1 MDLNIRKFS
10 HLLILCTIL
19 LTFLIFIIMPILS
32 FLGITISSDG
42 YPIENITPAFRIIF
56 EIFLLSLQ
64 LFLIL
69 LFFILFPILWYIV
82 INKYELKEIL
92 YHIKLK
98 KENIERSI
106 LWGIITVFIAFTIII
121 TIGGIFQ
128 LLGFDLTDS
137 SNIPQLELYFSIP
150 SILILIIIQP
160 IAEEI
165 FFRGFLLDKFKNL
178 FGKNIAIFFSSL
190 LFGLAHLSYGNI
202 YPAILTFI
210 IGLLLAVLVVKT
222 KNLYSS
228 IIAHILFNLISFS
241 IYILGRYF
249 QILPLIL

>member
-1 MDLNIRKFS
+1 
-10 HLLILCTIL
+10 
-19 LTFLIFIIMPILS
+19 
-32 FLGITISSDG
+32 
-42 YPIENITPAFRIIF
+42 
-56 EIFLLSLQ
+56 
-64 LFLIL
+64 
-69 LFFILFPILWYIV
+69 
-82 INKYELKEIL
+82 
-92 YHIKLK
+92 
-98 KENIERSI
+98 
-106 LWGIITVFIAFTIII
+106 
-121 TIGGIFQ
+121 
-128 LLGFDLTDS
+128 
-137 SNIPQLELYFSIP
+137 
-150 SILILIIIQP
+150 LILIIIQP